1 MKFNYE
7 KFPISFFN
15 TVGMEHINGNT
26 VDMWKD
32 LGITVGNLPQT
43 SPQNLELA
51 FDLLRKAAESGIKVI
66 VHDKRLLFSTLA
78 EKGEEEYRK
87 GVAEVVGLFGGY
99 SSVLGYF
106 LGDEP
111 DGNTN
116 GCACRAVKIVGEM
129 APDSLPFLNLRPWN
143 TVYGPNMSEMFGVG
157 DVSEYLDDYV
167 KKSGAGLISYD
178 CYSQCIGETRAESAE
193 NHGFDDY
200 FYNLRKFSEA
210 SVRNGVPFGTCLCS
224 FAHGWTRC
232 DPDDYRWQ
240 LSTAVASGASWI
252 TWFIIQLGWVID
264 NWRDVPVNQ
273 AGQRTRFFNYMSEAN
288 SVFNAYCGEIMPRL
302 TFDCC
307 YHVNRAFGG
316 YELFR
321 PFASVVDVSCSDV
334 MKKTPVPAIIS
345 GFHDVEGRKYY
356 AFCCIGETGWADAVI
371 KVKPGVKIEM
381 CQVNNRFEP
390 VGLVVEQVSGVP
402 LDGQGS
408 GTIRISTYT
417 GQLRL
422 YREA

>member
-1 MKFNYE
+1 MKFNFE

-15 TVGMEHINGNT
+15 TVGMEHIDENT
-26 VDMWKD
+26 ADMWRD

-43 SPQNLELA
+43 SPENIDLA
-51 FDLLRKAAESGIKVI
+51 FRLLDKSEKYGLKVI
-66 VHDKRLLFSTLA
+66 VHDERLLFTTLIK
-78 EKGEEEYRK
+78 KGEEEYRK
-87 GVAEVVGLFGGY
+87 GVRQVTDIFGGHPA
-99 SSVLGYF
+99 VLGFF

-111 DGNTN
+111 DGTTSRD
-116 GCACRAVKIVGEM
+116 AFRAVKIVGEIS
-129 APDSLPFLNLRPWN
+129 PGHLPFLNLRPWN
-143 TVYGPNMSEMFGVG
+143 PVYGPNMSELLGIG
-157 DVSEYLDDYV
+157 DVAEYLDGYI
-167 KKSGAGLISYD
+167 KESETGLISYD
-178 CYSQCIGETRAESAE
+178 CYSQCIGKSREESAE

-200 FYNLRKFSEA
+200 FYNLRKYSEA
-210 SVRNGVPFGTCLCS
+210 SIKSGVPFGTCLCS
-224 FAHGWTRC
+224 FVHGWTRC
-232 DPDDYRWQ
+232 DPDDCRWQ

-264 NWRDVPVNQ
+264 NWRDVPINQ
-273 AGQRTRFFNYMSEAN
+273 AGQRTRFFDYLSEAN
-288 SVFNAYCGEIMPRL
+288 SVFNSYCGKIMPEL
-302 TFDCC
+302 TLNCC

-321 PFASVVDVSCSDV
+321 PFGNILDVTCVDVNT
-334 MKKTPVPAIIS
+334 KKTVPSIIS
-345 GFHDVEGRKYY
+345 CFHDKDGRLYY
-356 AFCCIGETGWADAVI
+356 AFCCIGETGWADAAI
-371 KVKPGVKIEM
+371 KVRPGVKIEM